1 MAKDK
6 DAMIARRLLLLML
19 VLGLAGCQ
27 TTARVGP
34 TPAGYYFW
42 LETIHSRI
50 GVDTTASGFF
60 DAANAEL
67 ALVVSVESGQGVPL
81 DGVLVEFLADP
92 AWGQAA
98 IVKPTR
104 TLTKEGKARA
114 VFRAFDTGSAPVVA
128 RVDTM
133 THQVIVTVFRGDSD
147 NEP

>member
-1 MAKDK
+1 MT
-6 DAMIARRLLLLML
+6 ARRLLLLML

-50 GVDTTASGFF
+50 GVDTTASGF

-67 ALVVSVESGQGVPL
+67 ELVVSVESGQGVPL

-104 TLTKEGKARA
+104 TLTKGGKAQTM
-114 VFRAFDTGSAPVVA
+114 FRAFDAGSAPVVA

-133 THQVIVTVFRGDSD
+133 THQVIVTVFRSGSD